1 MSDVSDSQYKSIR
14 ARVYRWAFRLLQNEH
29 DALDATQTVL
39 LKALRVPPAELD
51 RRIAW
56 LRRITINH
64 CIDEFRRRR
73 PTATL
78 VDAADETEPDDTL
91 EQAER
96 SARITAALQDLT
108 DLQRVVLLAK
118 AHDGES
124 FEDIARSLGIS
135 ASSVKTH
142 YLRALRKMHAKL
154 APHEGDLCDVS

>member
-1 MSDVSDSQYKSIR
+1 MSNVNELQYKSIR

-29 DALDATQTVL
+29 DALDATQNVL

-51 RRIAW
+51 RRTAW

-64 CIDEFRRRR
+64 CIDDFRRRR

-78 VDAADETEPDDTL
+78 VDTADDSEPDDTL

-96 SARITAALQDLT
+96 SARITAAMQDLT
-108 DLQRVVLLAK
+108 DVQRVVLLAK

-124 FEDIARSLGIS
+124 FEAIARSLDIS

-154 APHEGDLCDVS
+154 APHEGDER

>member
-1 MSDVSDSQYKSIR
+1 MSNVSELQYKSIR

-29 DALDATQTVL
+29 DALDATQNVL

-51 RRIAW
+51 RRTAW

-78 VDAADETEPDDTL
+78 VDAADQTEPDDTL

-96 SARITAALQDLT
+96 SARIAAAMQDLT
-108 DLQRVVLLAK
+108 DVQRVVLLAK

-154 APHEGDLCDVS
+154 AHHEGDNR

>member
-1 MSDVSDSQYKSIR
+1 MSHVSESQYKSIR

-29 DALDATQTVL
+29 DALDATQNVL

-51 RRIAW
+51 RRSAW

-64 CIDEFRRRR
+64 CIDDIRRRR

-78 VDAADETEPDDTL
+78 VDAADDSGPDDTL

-96 SARITAALQDLT
+96 SARITAAMQDLT
-108 DLQRVVLLAK
+108 DVQRVVLLAK

-124 FEDIARSLGIS
+124 FENIARSLDIS

-154 APHEGDLCDVS
+154 APHEGDNR

>member
-1 MSDVSDSQYKSIR
+1 MNEASYETVR

-29 DALDATQTVL
+29 DALDATQNVL
-39 LKALRVPPAELD
+39 LKALRVPPAELN
-51 RRIAW
+51 RRTAW

-64 CIDEFRRRR
+64 CIDDIRRRR

-78 VDAADETEPDDTL
+78 VDAADDSGPDDTL

-96 SARITAALQDLT
+96 SARIAAAMQDLT
-108 DLQRVVLLAK
+108 DVQRIVLLAK
-118 AHDGES
+118 THDGES

-142 YLRALRKMHAKL
+142 YVRALHKMHAKL
-154 APHEGDLCDVS
+154 APHEGDNQ

>member
-1 MSDVSDSQYKSIR
+1 MPYASEPQYETVR

-29 DALDATQTVL
+29 DALDATQNVL

-51 RRIAW
+51 RRTAW

-64 CIDEFRRRR
+64 CIDDFRRRR

-78 VDAADETEPDDTL
+78 VDAADDMEPDDTL

-96 SARITAALQDLT
+96 SARIAAAMQDLT
-108 DLQRVVLLAK
+108 DVQRVVLLAK
-118 AHDGES
+118 TYDGES

-154 APHEGDLCDVS
+154 APHAGDLCDVS

>member
-1 MSDVSDSQYKSIR
+1 MSHVSESQYKSIR

-29 DALDATQTVL
+29 DALDATQNVL

-51 RRIAW
+51 RRTAW

-64 CIDEFRRRR
+64 CIDDFRRRR

-78 VDAADETEPDDTL
+78 VDAADDSEPEDKL

-96 SARITAALQDLT
+96 SARIAAAMQDLT
-108 DLQRVVLLAK
+108 DVQRVVLLAK
-118 AHDGES
+118 THDGES

-142 YLRALRKMHAKL
+142 YLRALRKMHTKL
-154 APHEGDLCDVS
+154 APHEGVER

>member
-1 MSDVSDSQYKSIR
+1 MSDVSELQYKSIR

-29 DALDATQTVL
+29 DALDVTQNVL

-51 RRIAW
+51 RRSAW

-64 CIDEFRRRR
+64 CIDDFRRRR

-78 VDAADETEPDDTL
+78 VDAAADSKPDDTL

-96 SARITAALQDLT
+96 SARITAAMRDLT
-108 DLQRVVLLAK
+108 DVQRIVLLAK
-118 AHDGES
+118 THDGES

-142 YLRALRKMHAKL
+142 YLRALRKMHTKL
-154 APHEGDLCDVS
+154 APHEGDLCDVL

>member
-1 MSDVSDSQYKSIR
+1 MPYASEPQYETVR

-29 DALDATQTVL
+29 DALDATQNVL

-51 RRIAW
+51 RRTAW

-64 CIDEFRRRR
+64 CIDEIRQRR
-73 PTATL
+73 PTPTL
-78 VDAADETEPDDTL
+78 VDTADDAGPDDTL

-124 FEDIARSLGIS
+124 FESIARSLDMS

-154 APHEGDLCDVS
+154 APHEGDHA